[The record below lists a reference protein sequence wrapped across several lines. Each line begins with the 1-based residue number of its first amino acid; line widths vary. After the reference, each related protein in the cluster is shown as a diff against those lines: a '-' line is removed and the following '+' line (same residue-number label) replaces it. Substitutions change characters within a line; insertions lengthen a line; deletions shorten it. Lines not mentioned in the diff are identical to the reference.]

1 MTTRYLLTCDVINPL
16 IFTLFTIHLAVH
28 QHARCQS
35 VREGLPLTYLCYLQ
49 HDGRL
54 KLHKGGVIFKANK
67 TGKVDQAAV
76 ADIESTQWMR
86 VARGFELNVALTNG
100 SQFKFE
106 GFKEGVSQILLCY
119 DSADFTSMITST
131 LKSIHTTGS
140 YAKPNNVA

>member
-1 MTTRYLLTCDVINPL
+1 
-16 IFTLFTIHLAVH
+16 
-28 QHARCQS
+28 
-35 VREGLPLTYLCYLQ
+35 LQ

-67 TGKVDQAAV
+67 TGKLDQAAV

-106 GFKEGVSQILLCY
+106 GFKEGDYDQLAAFLKKHFQMDLEEIELSVKGWNWGVAKFKGSSLSFEVDEKPAFIVPLKDVSQ
-119 DSADFTSMITST
+119 A
-131 LKSIHTTGS
+131 TTGLS
-140 YAKPNNVA
+140 GFIVSILFISVREL

>member
-1 MTTRYLLTCDVINPL
+1 MQN
-16 IFTLFTIHLAVH
+16 
-28 QHARCQS
+28 
-35 VREGLPLTYLCYLQ
+35 
-49 HDGRL
+49 DGRL

-106 GFKEGVSQILLCY
+106 GFKEGVSVTFLCY
-119 DSADFTSMITST
+119 DKCFYCLDHYHIINFFSFSSQLA
-131 LKSIHTTGS
+131 S
-140 YAKPNNVA
+140 YENNYGLFFLPSG

>member
-1 MTTRYLLTCDVINPL
+1 M
-16 IFTLFTIHLAVH
+16 
-28 QHARCQS
+28 
-35 VREGLPLTYLCYLQ
+35 Q

-106 GFKEGVSQILLCY
+106 GFKEGVSQSSFLNYKCVY
-119 DSADFTSMITST
+119 S
-131 LKSIHTTGS
+131 S
-140 YAKPNNVA
+140 YH